1 MELQYLHSY
10 PWELNAVSLS
20 SIPTSEPEV
29 ILLEKIFPLICI
41 LFLSKNSTTD
51 LITKYILVVR

>member
-29 ILLEKIFPLICI
+29 ILLEKYSP
-41 LFLSKNSTTD
+41 
-51 LITKYILVVR
+51 